1 MRTSGSLVSKFRC
14 ALYRTQ
20 YRRLCRMRRGGKYH
34 HHYSQDRDNRDNLAN
49 WQRDGNLWS

>member
-34 HHYSQDRDNRDNLAN
+34 HHYSQDRDNRDKLAN